1 MEMPN
6 NTLSEKPISNE
17 VNDQIWDIDEPSFD
31 EAFGTESNADP
42 ILAAIEDSI
51 ESPKASTDIKEE
63 LTSLDEED
71 AKDKTETPIVDFNP
85 EEVES
90 SENPVLEKDTKE
102 EETPEEVENEF
113 SIFAKMLA
121 EKELIDI
128 NEDEFE
134 ATEEGLLDAFS
145 GTIESR
151 VKEEIDMFQKSLP
164 SEGKELLKHMMAGGS
179 IADFKESYGT
189 PDYENISIEDENN
202 QKWIVAEFMK
212 LRGDS
217 MEEIQETIEDY
228 ADLGK
233 LERQAAKAQERLAH
247 YSRKQKENLAVRREE
262 EKMARDNKRQEVLT
276 NISSLVEESTEIKGF
291 PLTKKAKKDLLTYM
305 TDTSVKID
313 SPNGPQY
320 VTQYQADEMKSSDN
334 LEDFVLK
341 AYLRMTDYNLGPV
354 QKKSESN
361 LSAKLR
367 QQLQHSKSNTGTQ
380 AKFGGGKK
388 PDSSAKAGS
397 DWNL

>member
-1 MEMPN
+1 MPN

-51 ESPKASTDIKEE
+51 ESPKPNTDIKEE

-313 SPNGPQY
+313 APNGPQY
-320 VTQYQADEMKSSDN
+320 VTQYQADEMKSSEN

-354 QKKSESN
+354 KTKSESN

-367 QQLQHSKSNTGTQ
+367 QQLQHSKSKTGTQ

>member
-51 ESPKASTDIKEE
+51 ESTKASTNMKEE

-102 EETPEEVENEF
+102 EGTPEEVENEF

-145 GTIESR
+145 STIESR
-151 VKEEIDMFQKSLP
+151 VKEEIDMFQKNLP
-164 SEGKELLKHMMAGGS
+164 SEGKELLRHMMAGGS

-189 PDYENISIEDENN
+189 PDYENISIENENN

-233 LERQAAKAQERLAH
+233 LEKQAAKAQERLAH

-262 EKMARDNKRQEVLT
+262 ERVARDNKRQEVLT

-291 PLTKKAKKDLLTYM
+291 PLTKKAKKDLLSYM

-313 SPNGPQY
+313 
-320 VTQYQADEMKSSDN
+320 
-334 LEDFVLK
+334 
-341 AYLRMTDYNLGPV
+341 
-354 QKKSESN
+354 
-361 LSAKLR
+361 
-367 QQLQHSKSNTGTQ
+367 
-380 AKFGGGKK
+380 
-388 PDSSAKAGS
+388 
-397 DWNL
+397 

>member
-1 MEMPN
+1 MPN

>member
-51 ESPKASTDIKEE
+51 ESPKPSTDIKEE

-320 VTQYQADEMKSSDN
+320 VTQYQADEMKSSEN

-354 QKKSESN
+354 KTKSESN

-367 QQLQHSKSNTGTQ
+367 QQLQHSKSKTGTQ

>member
-1 MEMPN
+1 MPN

-51 ESPKASTDIKEE
+51 ESPKPNTDIKEE

-320 VTQYQADEMKSSDN
+320 VTQYQADEMKSSEN

-354 QKKSESN
+354 KTKSESN

-367 QQLQHSKSNTGTQ
+367 QQLQHSKSKTGTQ

>member
-1 MEMPN
+1 MLD

-31 EAFGTESNADP
+31 EAFGTESNPDP
-42 ILAAIEDSI
+42 VLAAIEDAV
-51 ESPKASTDIKEE
+51 ESTESTTDMKEE
-63 LTSLDEED
+63 LPSLDEED
-71 AKDKTETPIVDFNP
+71 AKEKTETPTVDFNP

-90 SENPVLEKDTKE
+90 SENPVLEKETKE

-128 NEDEFE
+128 NEEEFE

-151 VKEEIDMFQKSLP
+151 VKEEIDMFQKNLP

-233 LERQAAKAQERLAH
+233 LEKQAAKAQERLSH
-247 YSRKQKENLAVRREE
+247 YSRKQKENLAIRREE
-262 EKMARDNKRQEVLT
+262 EKMARENKRQEVLT
-276 NISSLVEESTEIKGF
+276 NISSLVEESKEIKGF

-320 VTQYQADEMKSSDN
+320 VTQYQADEMKSSEN

-354 QKKSESN
+354 KKKSESN

-367 QQLQHSKSNTGTQ
+367 QQLQHSKSKTGTQ

-388 PDSSAKAGS
+388 PDSSAKPGS

>member
-1 MEMPN
+1 MSN

-31 EAFGTESNADP
+31 EAFGTESNPDP
-42 ILAAIEDSI
+42 ILAAIEDST
-51 ESPKASTDIKEE
+51 ESPKPSTDIKEE

-71 AKDKTETPIVDFNP
+71 TKDKTETPIVDFNP

-128 NEDEFE
+128 NENEFE
-134 ATEEGLLDAFS
+134 ASEEGLLDAFS
-145 GTIESR
+145 STIESR

-164 SEGKELLKHMMAGGS
+164 SEGKELLRHMMAGGS

-233 LERQAAKAQERLAH
+233 LEKQAAKAQERLSY
-247 YSRKQKENLAVRREE
+247 YSKKQKENLAVRREE
-262 EKMARDNKRQEVLT
+262 EKRARDNKRQEVLT
-276 NISSLVEESTEIKGF
+276 NISSLVEESNEIKGF

-313 SPNGPQY
+313 SPNGPQF
-320 VTQYQADEMKSSDN
+320 VTQYQADEMKSSEN

-380 AKFGGGKK
+380 ATFGGGKK

>member
-1 MEMPN
+1 MEMSN

-31 EAFGTESNADP
+31 EAFGTESNPDP
-42 ILAAIEDSI
+42 ILAAIEDST
-51 ESPKASTDIKEE
+51 ESPKPSTDIKEE

-71 AKDKTETPIVDFNP
+71 TKDKTETPIVDFNP

-128 NEDEFE
+128 NENEFE
-134 ATEEGLLDAFS
+134 ASEEGLLDAFS
-145 GTIESR
+145 STIESR

-164 SEGKELLKHMMAGGS
+164 SEGKELLRHMMAGGS

-233 LERQAAKAQERLAH
+233 LEKQAAKAQERLSY
-247 YSRKQKENLAVRREE
+247 YSKKQKENLAVRREE
-262 EKMARDNKRQEVLT
+262 EKRARDNKRQEVLT
-276 NISSLVEESTEIKGF
+276 NISSLVEESNEIKGF

-313 SPNGPQY
+313 SPNGPQF
-320 VTQYQADEMKSSDN
+320 VTQYQADEMKSSEN

-380 AKFGGGKK
+380 ATFGGGKK